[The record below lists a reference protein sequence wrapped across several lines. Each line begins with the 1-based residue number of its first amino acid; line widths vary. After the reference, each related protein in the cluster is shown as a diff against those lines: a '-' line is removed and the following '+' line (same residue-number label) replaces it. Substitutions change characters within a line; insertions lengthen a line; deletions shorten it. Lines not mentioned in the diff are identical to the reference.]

1 MSKLKQRKI
10 VEGGVE
16 KLLLMC
22 AMVSILTII
31 FITIFIFSAGLP
43 LFEEVSI
50 IEFLFSD
57 RWRPTDDDNP
67 GFGIL
72 AFIVSSILVTVGA
85 LAIGVPIGLASAIHL
100 AELAGDRFARFL
112 KSIVEILAGIPSV
125 VYGFFGTVLLAPLN
139 RMLFGG
145 TGFNILSAAVI
156 LAIMILPTII
166 SLSEVSIKSVPK
178 ELKAASLALGAS
190 HWQTIIKVILPA
202 ASSGIIAAIVLGTGR
217 AVGETMAVLMVA
229 GNAPM
234 MPEAVTSMVRTLT
247 MSIAGDMGYAA
258 GIHRTALFTTSIVLF
273 VFVMALNII
282 IKIMTRKGRTK
293 S

>member
-1 MSKLKQRKI
+1 MRLKIRKLFES
-10 VEGGVE
+10 VVE
-16 KLLLMC
+16 KSFFLC
-22 AMVSILTII
+22 AMVSVLTII
-31 FITIFIFSAGLP
+31 FITIFIFRTGLP

-50 IEFLFSD
+50 TEFLFST
-57 RWRPTDDDNP
+57 RWSPTDNEDP
-67 GFGIL
+67 RFGIL
-72 AFIVSSILVTVGA
+72 AFIVSSILVTLGA
-85 LAIGVPIGLASAIHL
+85 LVIGVPVGLASAIHL
-100 AELAGDRFARFL
+100 AELAGDKFARFL
-112 KSIVEILAGIPSV
+112 KSVVEILAGIPSV

-145 TGFNILSAAVI
+145 TGFNILSASII

-166 SLSEVSIKSVPK
+166 TLSEVSIKTVPK

-202 ASSGIIAAIVLGTGR
+202 AKSGIIAAIVLGTGR

-273 VFVMALNII
+273 VFVMTLNII
-282 IKIMTRKGRTK
+282 IKVLTRKGRA
-293 S
+293 

>member
-1 MSKLKQRKI
+1 MKHRKLL
-10 VEGGVE
+10 EGAVE
-16 KLLLMC
+16 KLLFVC

-43 LFEEVSI
+43 LFEEVSVT
-50 IEFLFSD
+50 EFLFSD
-57 RWRPTDDDNP
+57 RWRPTDDQNP

-72 AFIVSSILVTVGA
+72 AFIVASILVTMGA
-85 LAIGVPIGLASAIHL
+85 LVIGVPIGLASAIHL

-112 KSIVEILAGIPSV
+112 KSVVEILAGIPSV
-125 VYGFFGTVLLAPLN
+125 VYGFFGTVLLAPVN

-145 TGFNILSAAVI
+145 TGFNILSASMI

-190 HWQTIIKVILPA
+190 HWQTIVRVILPA
-202 ASSGIIAAIVLGTGR
+202 ASSGIIAAVVLGTGR

-273 VFVMALNII
+273 VFVMALNVI
-282 IKIMTRKGRTK
+282 IKIITRKGRAK
-293 S
+293 A